1 LGFTVQLYRSSK
13 TPYLNNKMK
22 EAGKFPCIREKRNTS
37 RVSENLKERANLED
51 LDVDGTVKLK

>member
-1 LGFTVQLYRSSK
+1 
-13 TPYLNNKMK
+13 MK